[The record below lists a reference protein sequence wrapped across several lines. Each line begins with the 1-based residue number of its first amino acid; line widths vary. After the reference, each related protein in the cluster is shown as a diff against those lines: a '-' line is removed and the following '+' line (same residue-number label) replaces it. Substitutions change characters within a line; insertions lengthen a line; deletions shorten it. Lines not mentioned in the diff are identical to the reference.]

1 MAKKATNVVVREMT
15 GSPRTLFA
23 TWDWN
28 KADTENYKVQWKYA
42 TGDGVAF
49 IGSDSTEDYKQSTY
63 TFPEN
68 ATKVTFRVKPVA
80 KKVKK
85 NKKEVAA
92 WSADW
97 STITKASTFT
107 KGELAPA
114 TPSPNVSLDELKLKV
129 EFAGVDT
136 LAKKIQIQ
144 ILQDHKALITNVK
157 KDVTNQYLLFSKA
170 VAAGHTYSVRCRAIG
185 NGGESEWTEYTE
197 NSTVTTQ
204 PSAPSQITD
213 LRATSD
219 NMVYMAWKPVSNA
232 DSYNIQW
239 TTNRSYFDSGG
250 AVDSSSSNGAYAY
263 LDVTKGDEYFFRV
276 QAVNNN
282 GESGWSPIKSLK
294 CGTTPT
300 APTTWSSANKAVVG
314 EPLNLYWVHN
324 SEDGSEQTEAALEWY
339 STTGESDIV
348 TIYSGTCETESV
360 VSTKEANVPTLR
372 TLSDG
377 TIVKV
382 KMTFANSGSGA
393 LKVNSLGI
401 FPYYSDDSS
410 LYTWGDGAYVV
421 FRFDGPHSRWFILE
435 NDAAANT
442 TTYNLDTTRFTEGTT
457 LRWKVATCGVTG
469 VYGPYSVER
478 DIELYA
484 QPILSLVLSTVNE
497 DGYLESFPLDI
508 EYTAEPETQKPVGY
522 HFSVIANESYETVDD
537 IGNVKMVSAGEE
549 IFSENLDLTI
559 NHGYYSL
566 LPSQINLD
574 NGILYTIRGT
584 VAMNSGLTATETAM
598 FTPAWTDD
606 LYDVNARI
614 AIDMEELSASI
625 NPYCSDEAG
634 NLIPDVYLSVYRREY
649 DGTFTEIEKNI
660 PNMEGVFVTD
670 PHPALDYARYRIVAI
685 SNTTGGVSY
694 YDLPAEPVGEV
705 AAVIQWAED
714 WSNFATEE
722 EDELEQPTWAG
733 SMLKLPYNI
742 DLSDSNSPE
751 VELVNYIGRKHP
763 VSYYGTQL
771 GTTAS
776 LNVEIDKEDEE
787 TLYALRRLQIWMG
800 DVYFRE
806 PSGSGYWANV
816 TVQFNQTH
824 CEVIIPVT
832 ITITRVDGGV

>member
-42 TGDGVAF
+42 TGDGVMF

-92 WSADW
+92 WPAADW

-114 TPSPNVSLDELKLKV
+114 TPSPNVSLDELDLKV
-129 EFAGVDT
+129 EFTNVDT

-144 ILQDHKALITNVK
+144 ILQDHKTLIKNVK
-157 KDVTNQYLLFSKA
+157 KDVTKQYLLFKTTVS
-170 VAAGHTYSVRCRAIG
+170 AGHTYSVRCRAIG
-185 NGGESEWTEYTE
+185 NGGESEWTEYTD
-197 NSTVTTQ
+197 VTTR

-219 NMVYMAWKPVSNA
+219 NMVYIAWTKVSNA

-239 TTNRSYFDSGG
+239 TTNRAYFDSGG
-250 AVDSSSSNGAYAY
+250 AVNSSSSNVAYAY

-324 SEDGSEQTEAALEWY
+324 SEDGSEQTEATLEWY
-339 STTGESDIV
+339 ASTGEIDTV
-348 TIYSGTCETESV
+348 TIYGGTCDTPDTTQLKQV
-360 VSTKEANVPTLR
+360 NVPNLKS
-372 TLSDG
+372 LG
-377 TIVKV
+377 HTIIKV
-382 KMTFANSGSGA
+382 KMAFSDSGAGA
-393 LKVNSLGI
+393 LKVNDLGI
-401 FPYYSDDSS
+401 YPYYTEDPS
-410 LYTWGDGAYVV
+410 LYYWADGATVV
-421 FRFDGPHSRWFILE
+421 FRFDNLNMRWVILE
-435 NDAAANT
+435 NDASANT
-442 TTYNLDTTRFTEGTT
+442 TSYSIDTTQFPEGTT

-484 QPILSLVLSTVNE
+484 QPTLSLILSTVNE

-508 EYTAEPETQKPVGY
+508 EYIAEPEVQKPVGY

-537 IGNVKMVSAGEE
+537 IGNVKMVTAGEE

-559 NHGYYSL
+559 SHGYYTL
-566 LPSQINLD
+566 LPSMINLD
-574 NGILYTIRGT
+574 NGVLYTIRGT

-598 FTPAWTDD
+598 FTPAWADD

-614 AIDMEELSASI
+614 AIDMDELTASI
-625 NPYCSDEAG
+625 NPRCEDEAG
-634 NLIPDVYLSVYRREY
+634 NLVSDVYLSVYRREY

-660 PNMEGVFVTD
+660 PNMDGIFVTD

-733 SMLKLPYNI
+733 SMLKLPYNL

-824 CEVIIPVT
+824 CEVTIPVT